1 MADTTPVLGIPEI
14 DAELAPVLP
23 RGWLALLEG
32 RPGSGMPLLAKQFAH
47 AGAPGTPVVYYSS
60 YERDE
65 DVARAFQDFGWKT
78 DGIKIVNLA
87 EEYYDRVL
95 RRDLE
100 VSRTREQGLTFKDLA
115 GAPTAPVQRRTFNLQ
130 NRLLADFVAIDGPF
144 RLVLDS
150 FDFFLELLEPQ
161 QVTLVA
167 RQIRHLA
174 QQFGGQALLVIH
186 AEIHEASTRGLLE
199 SMADLVLELRVSPR
213 PESYEHVLD
222 IRKVRNHPELT
233 RSPVVRASPH
243 GLEVALPAPDTTAS
257 PRR

>member
-1 MADTTPVLGIPEI
+1 MPETGPILGIPEI
-14 DAELAPVLP
+14 DRDLAPVLP

-47 AGAPGTPVVYYSS
+47 AGASAGPVVYYSS
-60 YERDE
+60 YERSE

-78 DGIKIVNLA
+78 DGIRIVNLS

-100 VSRTREQGLTFKDLA
+100 VSRTREQGLTFRDLA
-115 GAPTAPVQRRTFNLQ
+115 GAPASPVQRRTFNLQ

-161 QVTLVA
+161 QVTVVA

-233 RSPVVRASPH
+233 RRMPIVPTVSGFSVESP
-243 GLEVALPAPDTTAS
+243 
-257 PRR
+257 